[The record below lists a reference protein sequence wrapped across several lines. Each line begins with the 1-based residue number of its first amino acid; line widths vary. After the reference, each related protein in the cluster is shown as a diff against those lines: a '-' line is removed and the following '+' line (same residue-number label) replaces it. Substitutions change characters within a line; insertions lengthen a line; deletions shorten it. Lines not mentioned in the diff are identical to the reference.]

1 VTQPQVGSYDDAP
14 ETEVSTVLEV
24 PLLWRSSRVSA
35 NPATDVAETSEGTP
49 ADANGRGAHRRPRQ
63 ANHATGVAPNAR
75 RESTGRHRAKVAA
88 PNPAPPT
95 IEPAREELVHT
106 LRVGAVS
113 ATIVLVLFVAALLG
127 LAMWLP

>member
-1 VTQPQVGSYDDAP
+1 MTQPQVGSYDDAP

-24 PLLWRSSRVSA
+24 PLLWRSSHVSA
-35 NPATDVAETSEGTP
+35 SPAETQQGEVPP
-49 ADANGRGAHRRPRQ
+49 ADASGRGAHRRPRQ

-75 RESTGRHRAKVAA
+75 RKSTGRHRAKVAA